1 MQFDIRGK
9 VLDLNKVRDDKKA
22 PAFIKLL
29 ARDIQDNGYLVTGDY
44 LSDMSTYDLFVL
56 HSFVELVSSTT
67 KLSNTKEASE
77 QYTDVL
83 KYLYLTTMLFCTAEG
98 MPEIDGNTADEH
110 LPNLSLMVFLEYSI
124 RVDKNVAEKISL
136 RGISITDNAMELL
149 KNLKN

>member
-110 LPNLSLMVFLEYSI
+110 LPNLSLMVFLEHNI

>member
-1 MQFDIRGK
+1 
-9 VLDLNKVRDDKKA
+9 
-22 PAFIKLL
+22 
-29 ARDIQDNGYLVTGDY
+29 
-44 LSDMSTYDLFVL
+44 VL

-98 MPEIDGNTADEH
+98 IPEIDGPVADEH
-110 LPNLSLMVFLEYSI
+110 LPNLSLMVFLEYNI